1 MHLEYKRQK
10 QKVQLMVKEAITIS
24 ERKITHE
31 IRTSKNKSKTL
42 WENIDKLRKK
52 ERASGDE
59 TQLYDENKK
68 PLDKDKEKEQLINYW
83 TSIYQQHRNEIG
95 LEWGPEKQRSYR
107 QELESTQNRDFP
119 ASIAEHMDMAFYI
132 EPKIEPMEKPEVTDG
147 EVQLYVK
154 SMKNQTAPGPDGLKN
169 ELYKSLAQTKVGL
182 NTLTVCMRSELNDCE
197 KPSTWNT
204 SITKM
209 IPKVA
214 KPTAKQLRPIALT
227 DSSYK
232 LFMHMIREKTEE
244 HLKTNKEL
252 MEIQAG
258 FTSGGRVEDNL
269 FLLNYCVAETF
280 AKKKTLFVTAI
291 DYAKAFDSVKRSRL
305 IEVMKKY
312 KIHPDIINSVT
323 AVYTEDNTRIKLN
336 EDTDE
341 VIKIT
346 SGIRQGCTGS
356 TTLFKLLT
364 YEIAKNLIETRMGY
378 RDRQIY
384 LPILLFADDG
394 LMLSQSAKETEDM
407 LKVLIKASGQC
418 GLKINKE
425 KSVIIVYNQK
435 EDSDEMQEIEGIPVK
450 EETKYL
456 GVKITDKK
464 DLFKEQRKQALEKAQ
479 RMANMTFGVINKS
492 CNKLLIGKTFW
503 KNLALPSILYGMNV
517 ITLSETEIKNYR

>member
-1 MHLEYKRQK
+1 
-10 QKVQLMVKEAITIS
+10 
-24 ERKITHE
+24 
-31 IRTSKNKSKTL
+31 
-42 WENIDKLRKK
+42 
-52 ERASGDE
+52 
-59 TQLYDENKK
+59 
-68 PLDKDKEKEQLINYW
+68 
-83 TSIYQQHRNEIG
+83 
-95 LEWGPEKQRSYR
+95 
-107 QELESTQNRDFP
+107 
-119 ASIAEHMDMAFYI
+119 
-132 EPKIEPMEKPEVTDG
+132 
-147 EVQLYVK
+147 
-154 SMKNQTAPGPDGLKN
+154 
-169 ELYKSLAQTKVGL
+169 
-182 NTLTVCMRSELNDCE
+182 MR
-197 KPSTWNT
+197 
-204 SITKM
+204 
-209 IPKVA
+209 
-214 KPTAKQLRPIALT
+214 
-227 DSSYK
+227 
-232 LFMHMIREKTEE
+232 MIREKTEE

-280 AKKKTLFVTAI
+280 AKKKTLFVTGI

-305 IEVMKKY
+305 VEVMKKY

-323 AVYTEDNTRIKLN
+323 AVYREDNTRIKLN